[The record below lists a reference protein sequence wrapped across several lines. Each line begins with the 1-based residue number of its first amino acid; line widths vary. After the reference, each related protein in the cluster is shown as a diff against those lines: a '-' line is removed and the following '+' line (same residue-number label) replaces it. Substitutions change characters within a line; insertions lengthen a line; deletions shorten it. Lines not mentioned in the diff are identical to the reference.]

1 MLVAL
6 DHLVAPLRN
15 IAFIEVLHLA
25 KIFDDLESVETELT
39 AIATHVNAR
48 SFKFIRKVIHRV
60 VFALLQ
66 GT

>member
-25 KIFDDLESVETELT
+25 KIFDDPEPVEPELT
-39 AIATHVNAR
+39 ANFTDHN
-48 SFKFIRKVIHRV
+48 
-60 VFALLQ
+60 
-66 GT
+66 